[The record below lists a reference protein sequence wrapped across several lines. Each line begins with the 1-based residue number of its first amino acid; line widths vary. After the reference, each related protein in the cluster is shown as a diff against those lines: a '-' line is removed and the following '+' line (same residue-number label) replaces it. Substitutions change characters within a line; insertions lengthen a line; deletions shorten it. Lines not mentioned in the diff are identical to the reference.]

1 MIRCSP
7 NRKMSCMRRNILF
20 LLFSVASFHVQA
32 QHDTVTLEDV
42 VALALEKNYD
52 IRLAKGTS
60 DLATLDD
67 KYAKGAF
74 LPRVNATGAIVWNEN
89 DQELKVR
96 NRTTNEVDN
105 IDGETASKNING
117 AVQLVWTL
125 FDGTKMFA
133 TRERLAIIAEQGE
146 LVVKEQV
153 VNTIATVTT
162 GYYDIVRQK
171 QQLAAIQEQMSVSE
185 ERVKLAERKFQV
197 GIGAKPELLQAKVD
211 YNAQRAQAIQQEA
224 LIAQLKQQLNA
235 LVGQQLPGKYEVSD
249 TIVINLD
256 LRQEEL
262 VNSIED
268 TNPTLLRTHKS
279 LKIASLSVRE
289 RRAELLPLLD
299 FNAAYNYSRLE
310 NTKLLNPFSPLFTL
324 NNGFN
329 YGFSINIPIF
339 NGMNQNR
346 LIQQSR
352 INLMQQE
359 IAYEQ
364 AKVNVNVSLMNAF
377 IDYDNARKV
386 LIVEEENILLARENV
401 SIALEVF
408 RRGASTFVELR
419 TAQQSLADAYTR
431 LINARY
437 LAKAAETELL
447 RLSGSLK

>member
-1 MIRCSP
+1 M
-7 NRKMSCMRRNILF
+7 KRNIFLLLF
-20 LLFSVASFHVQA
+20 LLAWFAGHA
-32 QHDTVTLEDV
+32 QYDTVSLDEV
-42 VALALEKNYD
+42 VALAVEQNYD
-52 IRLAKGTS
+52 IRLAKRSS
-60 DLATLDD
+60 DLTRLDNR
-67 KYAKGAF
+67 YAFGGF
-74 LPRVNATGAIVWNEN
+74 LPRVNGTGAIVWNEN
-89 DQELKVR
+89 DQDLEVR
-96 NRTTNEVDN
+96 NRTTNEVET
-105 IDGETASKNING
+105 IKGETASKNIN
-117 AVQLVWTL
+117 ASLQLVWTL

-133 TRERLAIIAEQGE
+133 TRERLDIIADQGE
-146 LVVKEQV
+146 LAVREQV

-171 QQLAAIQEQMSVSE
+171 QQLEAIREQMSVSE

-224 LIAQLKQQLNA
+224 VIAQLKQQLNV
-235 LVGQQLPGKYEVSD
+235 LVAKQLPPQFEVSD
-249 TIVINLD
+249 TIVINLELSQDD
-256 LRQEEL
+256 LIQ
-262 VNSIED
+262 SIEE
-268 TNPTLLRTHKS
+268 TNPTLLRTKKN

-329 YGFSINIPIF
+329 YGFSITVPIF
-339 NGMNQNR
+339 NGFNQKR

-352 INLMQQE
+352 INLQQQE
-359 IAYEQ
+359 ILYDQ
-364 AKVNVNVSLMNAF
+364 QKTNVNVSLINAF

-386 LIVEEENILLARENV
+386 LVVEEENILLARENV

-437 LAKAAETELL
+437 LAKAAETELH
-447 RLSGSLK
+447 RLSGSLN

>member
-1 MIRCSP
+1 M
-7 NRKMSCMRRNILF
+7 KRNIF
-20 LLFSVASFHVQA
+20 LLLLLFGCFHTRA
-32 QHDTVTLEDV
+32 QDDTVSLEDV
-42 VALALEKNYD
+42 VALAVEKNYD
-52 IRLAKGTS
+52 IQLARRTS

-67 KYAKGAF
+67 RYAKGAF

-89 DQELKVR
+89 DQELDVR
-96 NRTTNEVDN
+96 NRTTEA
-105 IDGETASKNING
+105 IDHFEGETASNNLNG

-133 TRERLAIIAEQGE
+133 TRERLAVIAEQGE
-146 LVVKEQV
+146 LIVREQV

-162 GYYDIVRQK
+162 AYYDIVRQM
-171 QQLAAIQEQMSVSE
+171 QQLEAIREQMSVSE

-224 LIAQLKQQLNA
+224 VIAQLKEQLNA
-235 LVGQQLPGKYEVSD
+235 LVGQQLPRGYEVSD
-249 TIVINLD
+249 TILINL
-256 LRQEEL
+256 EL
-262 VNSIED
+262 HHDQLVQSIEE
-268 TNPTLLRTHKS
+268 TNPTLLRVQKN

-299 FNAAYNYSRLE
+299 FNAAYNYSRIE
-310 NTKLLNPFSPLFTL
+310 NTKLLNPYGLLFSLSD
-324 NNGFN
+324 GFN
-329 YGFSINIPIF
+329 YGFSVNIPIF
-339 NGMNQNR
+339 NGMNQKR
-346 LIQQSR
+346 LIQQSK
-352 INLMQQE
+352 INLQQQE

-364 AKVNVNVSLMNAF
+364 QKVNVNVSLVNAF

-447 RLSGSLK
+447 RLSGSLN